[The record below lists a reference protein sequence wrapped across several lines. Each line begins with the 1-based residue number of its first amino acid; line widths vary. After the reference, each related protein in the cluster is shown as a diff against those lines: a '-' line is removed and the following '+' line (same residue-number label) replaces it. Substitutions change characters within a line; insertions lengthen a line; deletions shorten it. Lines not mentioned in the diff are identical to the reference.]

1 MPISDVVFMLIS
13 DKEIFDA
20 LMAGKAVRRA
30 GWESMPHRP
39 YFVKMKPYRNML
51 MLYDDEGVAY
61 HPELADLVAEDWEV
75 V

>member
-1 MPISDVVFMLIS
+1 MLIS
-13 DKEIFDA
+13 DKKLFEA

-51 MLYDDEGVAY
+51 MLYDAAGPAY
-61 HPELADLVAEDWEV
+61 DPASPGLAADDWEV
-75 V
+75 SV